1 MAQTLVWERLMSRV
15 WCMEMWEPVG
25 ERCGKLSHRTRRPH
39 RRRVRRRVFDASH
52 LPMLS
57 TALDPLVAVLV
68 ERSEVLPQ
76 LLVGLGH
83 IVEVRNGSEL

>member
-1 MAQTLVWERLMSRV
+1 
-15 WCMEMWEPVG
+15 
-25 ERCGKLSHRTRRPH
+25 
-39 RRRVRRRVFDASH
+39 VFDASH